1 MLSVYLH
8 ITAWL
13 HKSKKVEQH
22 LVMGGGGGWQKV
34 CLQMKYFLD
43 VEKKSFLY
51 NFLCER
57 IIINKD
63 IYHYFNSYLIRKKT
77 QEITVKVFRGPLVW
91 KHFSFFCI
99 QMCKPATCTI
109 MLTTL
114 LCQLLFYLIN
124 RPSDHVIRW

>member
-22 LVMGGGGGWQKV
+22 LVVGGGGWQKV

-63 IYHYFNSYLIRKKT
+63 IYHYFNSYLIRKK
-77 QEITVKVFRGPLVW
+77 KPGNHC
-91 KHFSFFCI
+91 KSFQGAPCMETFFI
-99 QMCKPATCTI
+99 
-109 MLTTL
+109 L
-114 LCQLLFYLIN
+114 LYTNVQACYMYDHADHTFVSASFLFN
-124 RPSDHVIRW
+124 